1 MKRTSI
7 AKATLVLMMGLFSGA
22 VLSNGGGA
30 GHNAVQGALAQGAT
44 TVETR
49 SYNNPSAYIGRAED
63 STIAETR
70 GYNNPSAYIGR
81 AEDAT
86 VNPLAADDSA
96 YEELRSAF
104 GIDDD
109 PAVLAETACPE
120 PGFDAMAADSPG
132 PSMLMGLMLTEETF
146 ADMNRPPVQSAEEV
160 FAEAQDLHRAL
171 EPTAAGEAAK
181 ACK

>member
-63 STIAETR
+63 
-70 GYNNPSAYIGR
+70 
-81 AEDAT
+81 AT
-86 VNPLAADDSA
+86 VSPLAADDSA

>member
-1 MKRTSI
+1 MRRNVI
-7 AKATLVLMMGLFSGA
+7 AKATLVLLMGLFSGA
-22 VLSNGGGA
+22 VLSNGGGT
-30 GHNAVQGALAQGAT
+30 GHNAVEGAVAQGAT

-49 SYNNPSAYIGRAED
+49 SYNNPSAYIGHAED
-63 STIAETR
+63 STVAETR

-120 PGFDAMAADSPG
+120 PGLGTIAADSPS
-132 PSMLMGLMLTEETF
+132 PTELMGLMLTEEVF
-146 ADMNRPPVQSAEEV
+146 ADMNRPPMQTADEAL
-160 FAEAQDLHRAL
+160 AEAEDLNLAL
-171 EPTAAGEAAK
+171 EPTAAGKAATT
-181 ACK
+181 CK

>member
-49 SYNNPSAYIGRAED
+49 S
-63 STIAETR
+63 
-70 GYNNPSAYIGR
+70 YNNPSAYIGR

>member
-63 STIAETR
+63 
-70 GYNNPSAYIGR
+70 
-81 AEDAT
+81 AT
-86 VNPLAADDSA
+86 VSPLAADDSA

-120 PGFDAMAADSPG
+120 PGFDAMAADSPS

-160 FAEAQDLHRAL
+160 LAEAEDLHRAL